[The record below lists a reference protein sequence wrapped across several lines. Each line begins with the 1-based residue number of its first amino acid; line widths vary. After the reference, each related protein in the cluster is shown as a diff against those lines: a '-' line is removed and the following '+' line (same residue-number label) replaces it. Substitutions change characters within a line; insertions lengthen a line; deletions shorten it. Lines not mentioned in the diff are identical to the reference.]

1 MNREHTCKRV
11 ENCKRVEHMEEQHQQ
26 LTIIEATLVD
36 LELNG
41 PNRFQHRFVEVPIGE
56 EAQTDSYRSVK
67 LQ

>member
-11 ENCKRVEHMEEQHQQ
+11 EHTEEQQQQ

-41 PNRFQHRFVEVPIGE
+41 PNRFQDRFVEVSIGE

>member
-1 MNREHTCKRV
+1 
-11 ENCKRVEHMEEQHQQ
+11 MEEQQQQ

-41 PNRFQHRFVEVPIGE
+41 PNRFQDRFVEVPIGE
-56 EAQTDSYRSVK
+56 EAQTDSYRFLK